1 MTDDRNNHQNQNPN
15 QYDENVPVSLRILST
30 QMRALREGAELTQRE
45 LGDRAGFS
53 ESQIG
58 SVEQG
63 RRPLRMDLAEQL
75 ERVFKVPKVF
85 TSVVN
90 EQLKEPHP
98 SWFQPFAA
106 AEAEAVALSTYNAQ
120 LIHGLL
126 QTEAYA
132 RAVHLA
138 YRPALDDEEL
148 ERRVAA
154 RLARQQLLTRTPAA
168 SLSFILEEVTLR
180 RPIGGWDVMRQELN
194 HLLVVGQL
202 RHVEIQVMPT
212 ERFTHAGLGGSF
224 TLVERADQEVG
235 VYLEVQDNGRLIG
248 DRRPVSKIARR
259 YGILQSQALSPE
271 ESAEFIRQLVTGER

>member
-106 AEAEAVALSTYNAQ
+106 AEAEAVALSVYGNQ
-120 LIHGLL
+120 LVNGLL

-132 RAVHLA
+132 RAV
-138 YRPALDDEEL
+138 YVEFRPALDDEEIS
-148 ERRVAA
+148 RRLAA
-154 RLARQQLLTRTPAA
+154 RLARQQLLSRTPAPH
-168 SLSFILEEVTLR
+168 LSFILEEVTLL
-180 RPIGGWDVMRQELN
+180 RPIGGTEVMRELRQ
-194 HLLVVGQL
+194 HLLEL
-202 RHVEIQVMPT
+202 SLFRNVEIQVMPT
-212 ERFTHAGLGGSF
+212 NRRGHAGLSGPF
-224 TLVERADQEVG
+224 TLVETPEAG
-235 VYLEVQDNGRLIG
+235 LCVYLEVQSTGRMITE
-248 DRRPVSKIARR
+248 RRTVNQHARR

-271 ESAEFIRQLVTGER
+271 DSVAYIEQLTKGDR

>member
-1 MTDDRNNHQNQNPN
+1 MTDHRNNQNQN

-75 ERVFKVPKVF
+75 EKVFKVPKVF

-98 SWFQPFAA
+98 SWFQPFAD
-106 AEAEAVALSTYNAQ
+106 AEADAVALSTYRTH

-126 QTEAYA
+126 QTEEYS

-138 YRPALDDEEL
+138 YRPAVDDEEI
-148 ERRVAA
+148 ERRVTA
-154 RLARQQLLTRTPAA
+154 RLGRQSLLTRTPIP
-168 SLSFILEEVTLR
+168 SLSFILEEIVLR
-180 RPIGGWDVMRQELN
+180 RPIGGHAVMRRQLS
-194 HLLVVGQL
+194 HLLEVSRS
-202 RHVEIQVMPT
+202 RHIEIQVMPT
-212 ERFTHAGLGGSF
+212 DRPNHAGLGGPF
-224 TLVERADQEVG
+224 TLVEASDQHVSA
-235 VYLEVQDNGRLIG
+235 YLEVQDNGQLITNV
-248 DRRPVSKIARR
+248 RTISQLARR
-259 YGILQSQALSPE
+259 YGILQSQALSSE
-271 ESAEFIRQLVTGER
+271 ESADFIEQLARGDR